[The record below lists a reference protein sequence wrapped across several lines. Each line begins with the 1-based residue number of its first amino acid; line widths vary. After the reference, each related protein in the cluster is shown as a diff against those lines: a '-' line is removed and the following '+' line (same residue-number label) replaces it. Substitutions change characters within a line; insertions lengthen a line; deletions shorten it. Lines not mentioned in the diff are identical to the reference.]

1 MSLRKL
7 GTRNEVRPSGPRLN
21 DGFSAASASSFF
33 AGIRGHPQA
42 RPPLTMLCSAS
53 RPKQLVGLGESADV
67 NRLACVARAAA
78 GCAISIAN
86 IAGEK

>member
-42 RPPLTMLCSAS
+42 RPPLTMLCSGVA
-53 RPKQLVGLGESADV
+53 PETAKGGKQGESADV
-67 NRLACVARAAA
+67 KCPWRAWRVPLRAALSLSL
-78 GCAISIAN
+78 I
-86 IAGEK
+86 